1 MGKHSGE
8 SCRLSVMMAE
18 PGMEMPVYGKPG
30 KNDETVFPTLP
41 TDLGNRYCRFP
52 HSHATTTTTRMN
64 ISSNPPAMGYALE
77 GQGQDESHASSC
89 LLQSWREASAR
100 PRHRPDACASASCS
114 TDRSASEA
122 ENASCR

>member
-1 MGKHSGE
+1 
-8 SCRLSVMMAE
+8 MAE

-77 GQGQDESHASSC
+77 GQGQNEELSVI
-89 LLQSWREASAR
+89 LGTPKEV
-100 PRHRPDACASASCS
+100 
-114 TDRSASEA
+114 
-122 ENASCR
+122 N